1 MFSACHPEQREGS
14 AFPGAKSRSFAAL
27 RMTVITG
34 DCESYNPAYGDAAI
48 SFFLHRENQITSP
61 VSSTGLKA
69 ACNDMVEYDQFVLLM
84 AKRPLDSR
92 SMFASKRVQA

>member
-1 MFSACHPEQREGS
+1 MFSACHPEQREAS
-14 AFPGAKSRSFAAL
+14 ALCSRESRSFAAL
-27 RMTVITG
+27 RMTVIKG
-34 DCESYNPAYGDAAI
+34 DCESYNPAHDDAAI
-48 SFFLHRENQITSP
+48 SFFLHRENQIASP

-69 ACNDMVEYDQFVLLM
+69 ARNDMVEYDQFVLLM